1 MMTAAI
7 INDVNT
13 DDCLGVLRETWG
25 YDEFRP
31 LQTES
36 IAAVLER
43 RDSLTVLPTGGG
55 KSLCYQVPAVAGG
68 GLAVVVS
75 PLISLMQDQVDALRQ
90 RGVPAAAINSTM
102 AAEDK
107 RQVNADLT
115 AGRLRLLYVAPER
128 LLAQGFIPYLQ
139 RHDVRFFAIDEAH
152 CISAWGHD
160 FRPEYRGLASLKN
173 HFPSASVHAYT
184 ATASPKV
191 RDDIVSQ
198 LGLDQPAVLVGSFDR
213 PNLSYRIVDGGDRLQ
228 AICDVVNRHSGE
240 SGIIYCISRK
250 ETERTAGSLNASGI
264 RALPYHAGMADT
276 ERIAN
281 QNAFMKEDCDVIVAT
296 VAFGMGI
303 DKSNVRYVVH
313 AGIPKS
319 IEHYQQ
325 ESGRAGRD
333 GLPSECIIV
342 YRPSDRMMWERILS
356 QNSPQQFEQGKALL
370 DEMAGFCTRP
380 VCRHRQLVEY
390 FGQEYESTNCD
401 ACDVC
406 LRELD
411 LVDDSLILAQKILS
425 CVMRLEERYG
435 IGHTAEVL
443 HGGQAGRVIELG
455 HDKLS
460 TYGLLKDQS
469 LKAIKSWTEQLVQQE
484 FLRREGDYAILKVTP
499 AGRRLLKGHGEVRLT
514 KPTDDKPRRRSTDA
528 SWDGVDRGLFESL
541 RQWRKEEASHRGV
554 PPYVIMGDE
563 TLRQI
568 ARRKR
573 LLSSD
578 LSAISGLGS
587 EKIRQYGQALIEL
600 HTQYVDREGHTP
612 TQQRTATAVNASSAA
627 AFPLFE
633 QGLSIAEVAAQLARA
648 ESTTG
653 GYLIDYLQARH
664 ITDASPWVSDD
675 IFEKVAAVQVAAAD
689 GKLRPV
695 FEALGGEVGYNE
707 IKIVLTVLQN
717 RQGV

>member
-1 MMTAAI
+1 MMTAATVT
-7 INDVNT
+7 DVNT
-13 DDCLGVLRETWG
+13 SDCLDVLRDVWG
-25 YDEFRP
+25 YEEFRP

-36 IAAVLER
+36 IAAVLEG

-75 PLISLMQDQVDALRQ
+75 PLISLMQDQVDALRD

-102 AAEDK
+102 TADDK
-107 RQVNADLT
+107 RQVNADLA
-115 AGRLRLLYVAPER
+115 AGKLRLLYVAPER
-128 LLAQGFIPYLQ
+128 LLAQGFIPYLK

-160 FRPEYRGLASLKN
+160 FRPEYRGLASLKGQ
-173 HFPSASVHAYT
+173 FPGASVHAYT

-191 RDDIVSQ
+191 REDIVSQ

-228 AICDVVNRHSGE
+228 AICDVVARHPSE

-250 ETERTAGSLNASGI
+250 ETERTAASLNAANI

-276 ERIAN
+276 ERVAN

-333 GLPSECIIV
+333 GLPSECVIV
-342 YRPSDRMMWERILS
+342 YRPSDRMAWERILS
-356 QNSPQQFEQGKALL
+356 QGSPQQFEQAKSLL
-370 DEMAGFCTRP
+370 DEIAGFCTRP

-390 FGQEYESTNCD
+390 FGQAYETDNCD

-406 LRELD
+406 LGELD
-411 LVDDSLILAQKILS
+411 LVDDSMILAQKILS
-425 CVMRLEERYG
+425 CVVRLGERYG
-435 IGHTAEVL
+435 VGHTAEVL
-443 HGGQAGRVIELG
+443 SGGRGERIAELG

-469 LKAIKSWTEQLVQQE
+469 LKAIKGWVEQLVQQE
-484 FLRREGDYAILKVTP
+484 FLLREGDYAVLKVTP
-499 AGRRLLKGHGEVRLT
+499 AGRRLLKGNGDVRLT
-514 KPTDDKPRRRSTDA
+514 KPTEDKPRRRSADA

-541 RQWRKEEASHRGV
+541 RQWRKAEAGHRGV
-554 PPYVIMGDE
+554 PPYVILGDE

-568 ARRKR
+568 ARRKT
-573 LLSSD
+573 LSRND
-578 LSAISGLGS
+578 LSAISGLGG
-587 EKIRQYGQALIEL
+587 EKIRQYGQSLVEL
-600 HTQYVDREGHTP
+600 HAEYVDREGHQP
-612 TQQRTATAVNASSAA
+612 LKQRTTTAVNASSAT

-633 QGLSIAEVAAQLARA
+633 QGLTVAEAAAQLSRA
-648 ESTTG
+648 ESTTAN
-653 GYLIDYLQARH
+653 YLIDYLQTRKV
-664 ITDASPWVSDD
+664 TDASPWVSEEVFKK
-675 IFEKVAAVQVAAAD
+675 IAAVQDAAAD

-695 FEALGGEVGYNE
+695 FEALGGEIGYNE
-707 IKIVLTVLQN
+707 IKIALTVLRN
-717 RQGV
+717 RQTD